1 MPSLVKYG
9 RLLQFADDTTSI
21 CSGDAHDE
29 VQCQLEYDLGLLL
42 SWLNSSKMKLN
53 IAKSSL
59 MWFKSKRG
67 VSAHPSV
74 FIDGHQLQ
82 EVEKQKYLGVVF
94 DNKLQWGPQVDYICK
109 KASYFLY
116 LLSIHHRSLTY
127 DILKML
133 TESLILS
140 RFDYALPVW
149 GPPLQVSQ
157 VSRLQNIQNRAIR
170 VTRSLR
176 KYDHISTHRNALKWL
191 PISYQIKLRSVAA
204 MSRYYR
210 QKGCL
215 LLHPPILYGR
225 QHSYRTR
232 CREYFAGVDLCRLAS
247 TKRHFRFAATT
258 WWNSLPPSLHDCSI
272 INFMKEV
279 KEFFLANCSD

>member
-9 RLLQFADDTTSI
+9 RLLQFADDTTLI

-82 EVEKQKYLGVVF
+82 EVEEQKYLGVVF
-94 DNKLQWGPQVDYICK
+94 DNKLQWGPQVDYMCK

-116 LLSIHHRSLTY
+116 LLSIHRRSLTY

-157 VSRLQNIQNRAIR
+157 VSRLQNLQNRAIR

-176 KYDHISTHRNALKWL
+176 KYDHISMHRNALKWL
-191 PISYQIKLRSVAA
+191 P
-204 MSRYYR
+204 
-210 QKGCL
+210 
-215 LLHPPILYGR
+215 
-225 QHSYRTR
+225 
-232 CREYFAGVDLCRLAS
+232 
-247 TKRHFRFAATT
+247 
-258 WWNSLPPSLHDCSI
+258 
-272 INFMKEV
+272 
-279 KEFFLANCSD
+279 FF

>member
-1 MPSLVKYG
+1 
-9 RLLQFADDTTSI
+9 
-21 CSGDAHDE
+21 
-29 VQCQLEYDLGLLL
+29 
-42 SWLNSSKMKLN
+42 
-53 IAKSSL
+53 
-59 MWFKSKRG
+59 
-67 VSAHPSV
+67 
-74 FIDGHQLQ
+74 
-82 EVEKQKYLGVVF
+82 
-94 DNKLQWGPQVDYICK
+94 
-109 KASYFLY
+109 
-116 LLSIHHRSLTY
+116 
-127 DILKML
+127 ML

-157 VSRLQNIQNRAIR
+157 VSRPQNIQNRAIW

-176 KYDHISTHRNALKWL
+176 KYNHISMHRNALKWL

-215 LLHPPILYGR
+215 PFHPPILYGW
-225 QHSYRTR
+225 QHSYWTH
-232 CREYFAGVDLCRLAS
+232 CREYFASVDLCRLAS

-258 WWNSLPPSLHDCSI
+258 WWNYLPLSLHDCSI

-279 KEFFLANCSD
+279 KEFYLDNCFD